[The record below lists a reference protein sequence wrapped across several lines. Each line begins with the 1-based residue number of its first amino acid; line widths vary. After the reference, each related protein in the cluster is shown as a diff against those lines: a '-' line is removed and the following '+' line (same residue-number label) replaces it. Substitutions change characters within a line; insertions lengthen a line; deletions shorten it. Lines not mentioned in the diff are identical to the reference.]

1 MLIPAQVFEVL
12 DMLDHFDT
20 VKIEENQNGEDVDIA
35 AIFSYN
41 TGNNC
46 LHFPI
51 IHNNHRIV
59 IQTYKYLNSGSKP
72 VDIVQG
78 KPELEDSFIDFI
90 EYLNDSRLDFS
101 DQTLNNIFILYC
113 GIWQKCSAF
122 YKGEMD
128 CYVFEFGP
136 DMRVCYDAPKNEWIV
151 TIEGVPMQFTSILY
165 NFITA
170 IENIC
175 K

>member
-1 MLIPAQVFEVL
+1 MLTPAKVFEVL

-20 VKIEENQNGEDVDIA
+20 VKIEENQNGEDIDA
-35 AIFSYN
+35 DAIFHHN
-41 TGNNC
+41 RGNNC
-46 LHFPI
+46 LHFFLAL
-51 IHNNHRIV
+51 NNHRIV
-59 IQTYKYLNSGSKP
+59 IQTYKYLNIVNRP
-72 VDIVQG
+72 VDVVQG

-90 EYLNDSRLDFS
+90 EYLNDSRSDFS
-101 DQTLNNIFILYC
+101 DQTLNDIFILYC
-113 GIWQKCSAF
+113 GIWQKCSCY

-128 CYVFEFGP
+128 TYIFEFGP
-136 DMRVCYDAPKNEWIV
+136 DMQICYDDPKNEWIV
-151 TIEGVPMQFTSILY
+151 TINGVSMQSTMILY